1 MNFAVGIIRS
11 NQDLLSLL
19 VYGGVFE
26 RHPQLRVVCVEADAS
41 WAPHWMHR
49 MDHYYD
55 RHRYMRTL
63 ELSRAPSEY
72 FQEHVYL
79 TFQDDWP
86 AFQMTGLLNP
96 NRLMWANDFPHSDST
111 WPWSRELLARH
122 TGDVPQ
128 AERQRILH
136 DNVAELYGLG
146 STPTAGRRNQ

>member
-1 MNFAVGIIRS
+1 
-11 NQDLLSLL
+11 
-19 VYGGVFE
+19 
-26 RHPQLRVVCVEADAS
+26 
-41 WAPHWMHR
+41 

-55 RHRYMRTL
+55 RHRYMRTM

-86 AFQMTGLLNP
+86 AFRMTGLLNP